1 MHTQTAPKYTPL
13 KASVINAAKAFLS
26 DTIKTLNDVFEI
38 TEISGGMMVPNAPK
52 LQGDQ
57 VLIGLNFDDS
67 KPSELEVM
75 MIESQLM
82 ERFATHGVTTTVRSK
97 SPVRMVKNPSAWIC
111 FIIAEPM
118 VSVN

>member
-1 MHTQTAPKYTPL
+1 MHTQATPKYTDL
-13 KASVINAAKAFLS
+13 KASVINAAKEFLS
-26 DTIKTLNDVFEI
+26 DTIKTLNDVFET
-38 TEISGGMMVPNAPK
+38 TEISGGIMMPNAPK

-82 ERFATHGVTTTVRSK
+82 ERFATYGVTTTVRSK
-97 SPVRMVKNPSAWIC
+97 SPISMAKPSAWVC

-118 VSVN
+118 VAGS

>member
-1 MHTQTAPKYTPL
+1 
-13 KASVINAAKAFLS
+13 
-26 DTIKTLNDVFEI
+26 
-38 TEISGGMMVPNAPK
+38 MMMPNAPK

-97 SPVRMVKNPSAWIC
+97 SPVSMPKNPSSWIC
-111 FIIAEPM
+111 FIIAEPIAAT
-118 VSVN
+118 N